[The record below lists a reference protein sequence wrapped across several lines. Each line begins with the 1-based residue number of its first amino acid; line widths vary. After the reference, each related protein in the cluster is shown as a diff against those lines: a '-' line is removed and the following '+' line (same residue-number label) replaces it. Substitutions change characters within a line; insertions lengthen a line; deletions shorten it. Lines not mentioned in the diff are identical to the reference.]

1 MINKIRIEVSYLN
14 KELKKLNRKELLE
27 ILLEQT
33 KRIEELET
41 EVDNL
46 KNKLES
52 KKVIFKNAGS
62 LADASLQLSGIF
74 NVAQEAAEIYLNN
87 IKELKEK
94 GEQEIENLKTKM
106 LRETARKCKKRE
118 KEADE
123 FIKNV
128 ELEVKNIVKENPE
141 IKEKVQDLR
150 KFKGKRK

>member
-87 IKELKEK
+87 IKDL
-94 GEQEIENLKTKM
+94 
-106 LRETARKCKKRE
+106 
-118 KEADE
+118 
-123 FIKNV
+123 
-128 ELEVKNIVKENPE
+128 
-141 IKEKVQDLR
+141 KEKVQDLR